1 MTRTPEE
8 QQIIDRYVMRPRW
21 SIMSKRADFTEIGRK
36 FGIDPV
42 VARVITNRGIYGD
55 DNINMYLNGGAELLH
70 DPALMKD
77 LPEGCG
83 IVLDKLKKNCRIRI
97 ISDYDVDGVTSN
109 YILLLGMRKVW
120 AAVHGAEPWQCEVVD
135 YDIPHR
141 VHDGYGIKN
150 RLIDA
155 ANAEGVDTIITC
167 DNGIA
172 AYDQVKYAKSLG
184 MTVIVTDHH
193 QVPFREADDGSKTY
207 VLPPADAV
215 IDNQRVDCKY
225 PFKGLCGAGVA
236 CKFIQ
241 YLYRMCGID
250 EREIEEFFEVLGL
263 ATNCDMMDLIDE
275 NRIFVKHALE
285 SLKNSSNPGLNAL
298 IRLSGRNE
306 KKITT
311 YDLGFLI
318 GPCINAA
325 GRLGDAKTS
334 LEFLLESSV
343 AKSEIKAAML
353 IQTNN
358 ERKEMT
364 EKGVRTIT
372 EMLEDATI
380 AGRFSET
387 ATLADRV
394 IVAYIA
400 NVHESVVGIIASR
413 LKEMYSRPI
422 MVFTDSEHQGILK
435 GSGRSIESYN
445 MFEELNRV
453 REMFTEFG
461 GHAMAAGF
469 SIAKGNLEKL
479 RRMLNELCTLTDED
493 ITPRVRIDVGMP
505 LSYLANNSIRLTEQL
520 YLLEPY
526 GKGNRKALF
535 GQANVSVLSA
545 AIFGKNRNVLRLI
558 LDIGSGRSM
567 KAIYFEPDEFVNN
580 IKQWFGEDEC
590 AKMLNGHLNK
600 VTIDM
605 VYYPEINEYRGEKNV
620 QIKLERYDR
629 SDV

>member
-1 MTRTPEE
+1 M
-8 QQIIDRYVMRPRW
+8 
-21 SIMSKRADFTEIGRK
+21 
-36 FGIDPV
+36 
-42 VARVITNRGIYGD
+42 
-55 DNINMYLNGGAELLH
+55 
-70 DPALMKD
+70 
-77 LPEGCG
+77 
-83 IVLDKLKKNCRIRI
+83 
-97 ISDYDVDGVTSN
+97 
-109 YILLLGMRKVW
+109 
-120 AAVHGAEPWQCEVVD
+120 
-135 YDIPHR
+135 
-141 VHDGYGIKN
+141 
-150 RLIDA
+150 
-155 ANAEGVDTIITC
+155 
-167 DNGIA
+167 
-172 AYDQVKYAKSLG
+172 
-184 MTVIVTDHH
+184 
-193 QVPFREADDGSKTY
+193 
-207 VLPPADAV
+207 
-215 IDNQRVDCKY
+215 
-225 PFKGLCGAGVA
+225 
-236 CKFIQ
+236 
-241 YLYRMCGID
+241 
-250 EREIEEFFEVLGL
+250 
-263 ATNCDMMDLIDE
+263 
-275 NRIFVKHALE
+275 
-285 SLKNSSNPGLNAL
+285 
-298 IRLSGRNE
+298 
-306 KKITT
+306 
-311 YDLGFLI
+311 
-318 GPCINAA
+318 
-325 GRLGDAKTS
+325 
-334 LEFLLESSV
+334 

-479 RRMLNELCTLTDED
+479 RRTLNELCTLTDED